1 MHIPMPPPAPAPS
14 APWFLGESLADWQAE
29 ESALDD
35 ALLASTRAAADA
47 AERTASDHRAGL
59 ASIEALICASDAAH
73 AASRAALARWE
84 TTGCP
89 HMAGAAADA
98 RRAAAG
104 R

>member
-1 MHIPMPPPAPAPS
+1 MHILTPAAAPAP
-14 APWFLGESLADWQAE
+14 WFMGHSLAEWLVQE
-29 ESALDD
+29 TALDD

-47 AERTASDHRAGL
+47 AERTARDHRAGL
-59 ASIEALICASDAAH
+59 ASIEALILASDAAH

-84 TTGCP
+84 ATGCP
-89 HMAGAAADA
+89 LMAAAAADA